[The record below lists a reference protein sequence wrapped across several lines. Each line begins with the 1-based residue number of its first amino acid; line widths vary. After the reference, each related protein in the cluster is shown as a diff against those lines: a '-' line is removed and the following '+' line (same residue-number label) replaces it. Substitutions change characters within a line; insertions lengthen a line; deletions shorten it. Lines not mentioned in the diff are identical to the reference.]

1 VRHVKARCVK
11 AFQIRAVGFGGEDS
25 SKTFQRLPHEVGK
38 VGMELLTKFWG
49 AGEKGRRGELRKKVA
64 MVQKGGE
71 TADVVVVEVGD
82 EDGMG
87 FFHEVFL
94 DEAGIDGKA
103 AVYEEGFAFP
113 GEEGGRVSQMYI
125 VGPASPEK

>member
-1 VRHVKARCVK
+1 MRHVKARCVK
-11 AFQIRAVGFGGEDS
+11 AFQIRAVGFGSEDS
-25 SKTFQRLPHEVGK
+25 SKAFQRLPHEVGK
-38 VGMELLTKFWG
+38 VGVELLTKFWG
-49 AGEKGRRGELRKKVA
+49 AGEKGGRGELGEKVA
-64 MVQKGGE
+64 MVQESGE

-82 EDGMG
+82 EDGLG

-103 AVYEEGFAFP
+103 AIYEEGFAFP

-125 VGPASPEK
+125 VGSASPEK